1 MSGWWWGV
9 KFSIRKRI
17 LNFLT
22 VSLSLEFLELCTPE
36 HPCEIL
42 SLWQYVIDP
51 SQRTQ
56 TLKEVKNA
64 TVL

>member
-1 MSGWWWGV
+1 MSDWVVGSEV
-9 KFSIRKRI
+9 LHQKRI

-22 VSLSLEFLELCTPE
+22 VSLSLEFLQLCTPE

-64 TVL
+64 IVL